1 MENTKF
7 WQNEQQKKI
16 SVGMANDIVNLK
28 KSVVISHISKYML
41 IIHHS
46 NFTHIFSKVNRKQVC
61 INIFIWMLM
70 THLYLR
76 RMHFCSW
83 VESLIYV
90 CVCVYVYQLYIY
102 NKVPLFSIYKA
113 NIDRSE
119 KRNQQLYRVGDS
131 NILFLI
137 MGRTS
142 SQQPV
147 FPYKSTN
154 CFHENCILMTELP
167 PKGLTF

>member
-1 MENTKF
+1 MHKHIYMNAYDTFVFEKNAF
-7 WQNEQQKKI
+7 LLL
-16 SVGMANDIVNLK
+16 GR
-28 KSVVISHISKYML
+28 KSYI
-41 IIHHS
+41 
-46 NFTHIFSKVNRKQVC
+46 C
-61 INIFIWMLM
+61 
-70 THLYLR
+70 
-76 RMHFCSW
+76 
-83 VESLIYV
+83 V

-131 NILFLI
+131 NTLFLI

>member
-46 NFTHIFSKVNRKQVC
+46 NFTHIFSKVNRKHVC

-90 CVCVYVYQLYIY
+90 CVCVCVCMYVSYTYITRSPCSQY
-102 NKVPLFSIYKA
+102 IKQILTDLKREIN
-113 NIDRSE
+113 NIQSR
-119 KRNQQLYRVGDS
+119 RLQY
-131 NILFLI
+131 
-137 MGRTS
+137 T
-142 SQQPV
+142 V
-147 FPYKSTN
+147 FDN
-154 CFHENCILMTELP
+154 
-167 PKGLTF
+167 G